1 MKHEPEEKFCGGC
14 GNALVVAAPEVAS
27 APALSA
33 GKMADA
39 DVVVKVTR
47 GSAGFVANEDLSVK
61 TVDDLSACD
70 SAGVALGMWVVAFQ
84 GEQLGTDM
92 NWTSLKG
99 KVRAAPKPWEFSF
112 AWDPPGSKTITV
124 NNGGAGFTAASNL
137 IVKKVDAAG
146 MCDQGGVTIGM
157 KLKRFQ
163 GIKLD
168 DATWKDFKGKIKSTP
183 KPWTFTFVPDVP
195 VAAAAAAAA
204 PAAPAAAPTPV
215 PAPAPA
221 PALAP
226 APAPAPAPSAA
237 PAAAPAAAGP
247 TIDCT
252 FTDTGS
258 VGVKLKNRF
267 NSVKVDPKDLT
278 CGLSEITEGTPAW
291 RLYRDELKVGMLL
304 QALNGDPVSG
314 LDYRA
319 VIQKVKDSGRPMTMT
334 FCVDGKGAPATPAA
348 APDHSSSSI
357 SPRSSASEFL
367 RTWKDSEDSA
377 DGEGTSKFE
386 AVYELK
392 NLVNASA
399 RAAETL
405 TWMFADA
412 GLAQILPAE
421 QADSPGSKALGSM
434 RGMGSFIAKRNPL
447 RWHNG
452 SVVEIRARP
461 VGASGHAW
469 SPVSVSLPPFMQLRW
484 SILAA

>member
-1 MKHEPEEKFCGGC
+1 MTHEPEEKFCGGC
-14 GNALVVAAPEVAS
+14 GNPLVVAAAAEVAA

-33 GKMADA
+33 GKMVNT
-39 DVVVKVTR
+39 DVVVKVTQ
-47 GSAGFVANEDLSVK
+47 GGAGFVANEDLSVK
-61 TVDDLSACD
+61 TLDDLGACD

-84 GEQLGTDM
+84 GEELGTDM

-99 KVRAAPKPWEFSF
+99 NVEATPKPWEFKFSN
-112 AWDPPGSKTITV
+112 DPPGSKTINV
-124 NNGGAGFTAASNL
+124 NDGGAGFTAAPDL
-137 IVKKVDAAG
+137 LVKKVDAAG

-163 GIKLD
+163 GVKLD
-168 DATWKDFKGKIKSTP
+168 DATWKETKAMMKATA
-183 KPWTFTFVPDVP
+183 KPWAFTFVHDVP
-195 VAAAAAAAA
+195 TAAAAAA
-204 PAAPAAAPTPV
+204 
-215 PAPAPA
+215 APAPA

-226 APAPAPAPSAA
+226 
-237 PAAAPAAAGP
+237 APAAAGP

-267 NSVKVDPKDLT
+267 NSVKVNPTDIT
-278 CGLSEITEGTPAW
+278 CMLSEITEGTPAW
-291 RLYRDELKVGMLL
+291 RLYREELQVGMLL
-304 QALNGDPVSG
+304 HALNGDPVCG
-314 LDYRA
+314 LDYLA

-334 FCVDGKGAPATPAA
+334 FGADEGAAPATPAA

-367 RTWKDSEDSA
+367 RTWKGSEDST
-377 DGEGTSKFE
+377 EGAGASKFE
-386 AVYELK
+386 AVYLMK
-392 NLVNASA
+392 NMVDTST

-412 GLAQILPAE
+412 GLAQILLSE
-421 QADSPGSKALGSM
+421 EADSPSSKALESM

-461 VGASGHAW
+461 FGASGHA
-469 SPVSVSLPPFMQLRW
+469 
-484 SILAA
+484 